1 MKSIYLKRRYFWKET
16 ENFMGLLGILAIHL
30 KLIFSNT
37 WCNFVFLISLLWLS
51 VFCFTISCGFLLTPV
66 CVSPLSGY
74 LKNLKWHIKGPYGI
88 FRLSVQ
94 VKLDF
99 LDHLIAIQIS
109 LHSYNYL
116 ILNKKYII
124 LQYNA
129 GLNTYF
135 CFG

>member
-1 MKSIYLKRRYFWKET
+1 MKSISLKRRYFWKET
-16 ENFMGLLGILAIHL
+16 ENFMGLLGILAIPL
-30 KLIFSNT
+30 KLIFRNT

-51 VFCFTISCGFLLTPV
+51 VFCFTISCGFLLIPV